1 MNFLRSLS
9 KKGNKVISPNQRG
22 ELLSKSQLYNIE
34 INALDNSPIDLS
46 EFKGKFLLFVN
57 VASKCGFT
65 KQYRDLEKL
74 FQKFKQQLMVIGV
87 PSNQFGG
94 QEPGSAEQIGAFCER
109 NYGVSFLMT
118 EKLKVKGENQHPLY
132 KWLTNKKANG
142 KLTSSVKWNFQKY
155 LVSPDGELIDVYYS
169 LTTPMSSKITKH
181 IV

>member
-1 MNFLRSLS
+1 M
-9 KKGNKVISPNQRG
+9 
-22 ELLSKSQLYNIE
+22 SKSQIYNIK

-46 EFKGKFLLFVN
+46 DFKGKYLLIVN

-65 KQYRDLEKL
+65 NQYRDLEKL

-94 QEPGSAEQIGAFCER
+94 QEPGSQEQIGAFCER

-132 KWLTNKKANG
+132 TWLTNKNENG
-142 KLTSSVKWNFQKY
+142 KFTSSVKWNFQKY
-155 LVSPDGELIDVYYS
+155 LVGPDGRLIDVYYS